1 MNKLQIQAKRR
12 AIEIENEQHR
22 ALITGIVR
30 QSERYMQLI
39 IENHGKCEQ
48 LRQKITAN
56 QKTFNQLGI
65 DLLKSA

>member
-1 MNKLQIQAKRR
+1 MTKLEIQAKRR

-56 QKTFNQLGI
+56 QKEFNRLGVE
-65 DLLKSA
+65 LLKS

>member
-22 ALITGIVR
+22 TLIDGTVK
-30 QSERYMQLI
+30 QSERYMALI
-39 IENHGKCEQ
+39 IENHRKCEA

-56 QKTFNQLGI
+56 QKEFNRLGV
-65 DLLKSA
+65 DLLKS